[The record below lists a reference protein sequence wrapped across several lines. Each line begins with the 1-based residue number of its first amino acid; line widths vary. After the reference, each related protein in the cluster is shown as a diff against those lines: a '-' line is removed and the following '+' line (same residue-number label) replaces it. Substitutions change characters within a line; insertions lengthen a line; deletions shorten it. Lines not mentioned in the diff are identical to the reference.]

1 MPSSSAAL
9 MQTSVNPS
17 ARGVVLVA
25 DDDPVMRMLMVEMLR
40 QVGLDAIEAADG
52 AEALAQAR
60 VLVPDLVML
69 DVDMPNMDGF
79 AACRAI
85 RELDNGAT
93 VPIIMVTG
101 GDDIEAVTSAYDAG
115 ATDFVSKPI
124 NWPILGHRVL
134 YVLRASDAIVR
145 LRIADAHNRAVLAA
159 IPDTFFRMDKHGV
172 YLDYAPGHER
182 AFRQRIP
189 GHRTAAGG
197 TGVARATSGADSAS
211 ISAPALDPAAQSSQ
225 LSDHQ
230 HLSHPSHVS
239 PLSHLAHVST
249 LSHLVPVSP
258 LSHTQHVPS
267 LSPLSHVP
275 PLPHVQHVPP
285 LSPLSHVPPLPHT
298 QHVPSL
304 SPLSHVPP
312 LPHVPHLLPL
322 SHPPHLPHLPHAG
335 RVDHAVFPRAECVG
349 KHISEVLPQDIAER
363 MLEQMAAVLDTD
375 HVRSVEYTLLQAGQC
390 QHFEAR
396 LVATGA
402 EEVLGLVRDIS
413 ERKRTEEQ
421 IRRLAYC
428 DSLTGIPNRQAFL
441 ETLER
446 ELQRS
451 KVGNKKFAVLF
462 MDLDAFKR
470 INDTLG
476 HNVGDNLLQIV
487 SERLRETTRPSD
499 VVSRGEQAYEE
510 SDKTPHDISH
520 STAGGGHARLPS
532 DSPAHNL
539 ARLGGDEFTIL
550 IPDLERVE
558 DALNVAHRVKEAMRR
573 PFLIEGHEIFVTA
586 SIGISLFPED
596 GDDCNS
602 LLKFADTAM
611 YHAKNTGKNNA
622 KLYSSSLT
630 MKIMSHVKLE
640 VGLRKAIQNDELYL
654 LYQPQ
659 VEARTTEIVGVEALV
674 RWRHPER
681 GIISPTEFIPLAE
694 ETGLIVPIGEWIL
707 RTACS
712 QAMAWQ
718 HLTRRSLRMA
728 VNLSAKQ
735 FKDENLSQIVLS
747 ALHETGLSPGLLEL
761 ELTEGTLMDD
771 ANATLATL
779 ELLRGIG
786 VYLSIDDF
794 GTGYSSMNYL
804 KRFDVRTLKIDRS
817 FISGLPQ
824 DTENAAIT
832 RAIIAMAHGLK
843 MIVVAEGV
851 ETSEQLLLLQE
862 YGCDLVQ
869 GYYLG
874 HPSPHDV
881 ITHMLVKLGLETVPA
896 LALSSMSAPVS
907 AVESAPASA
916 LESTPAS
923 AVESTPAS
931 VPASAL
937 ESTSASAPASA
948 PGSAP
953 ASAPASTQVSTSASA
968 SKSTST
974 R

>member
-1 MPSSSAAL
+1 MPASLRASPSAA
-9 MQTSVNPS
+9 
-17 ARGVVLVA
+17 RGIVLVA
-25 DDDPVMRMLMVEMLR
+25 DDDPVMRMLMLEMLS
-40 QVGLDAIEAADG
+40 QVGLDALEAENG
-52 AEALAQAR
+52 AQALALAR
-60 VLVPDLVML
+60 THAPDLILL
-69 DVDMPNMDGF
+69 DVEMPNMDGF

-85 RELDNGAT
+85 RQLDNGAT

-101 GDDIEAVTSAYDAG
+101 GDDIEAVTSAYEAG

-159 IPDTFFRMDKHGV
+159 IPDTFFRMNKDGV

-182 AFRQRIP
+182 AFKQRSR
-189 GHRTAAGG
+189 GDGAWATQAGAGAASLDHGAAFETGAGGGTAA
-197 TGVARATSGADSAS
+197 ARAPGASATPTGTSVATLAL
-211 ISAPALDPAAQSSQ
+211 APAGSAVAARNPAPRPALASRTGP
-225 LSDHQ
+225 DDG
-230 HLSHPSHVS
+230 S
-239 PLSHLAHVST
+239 PF
-249 LSHLVPVSP
+249 
-258 LSHTQHVPS
+258 
-267 LSPLSHVP
+267 
-275 PLPHVQHVPP
+275 
-285 LSPLSHVPPLPHT
+285 
-298 QHVPSL
+298 
-304 SPLSHVPP
+304 
-312 LPHVPHLLPL
+312 
-322 SHPPHLPHLPHAG
+322 PHA
-335 RVDHAVFPRAECVG
+335 DCVG
-349 KHISEVLPQDIAER
+349 MHVNDVLPRDIAAR
-363 MLEQMAAVLDTD
+363 MLEQMAAVLDTQ
-375 HVRSVEYTLLQAGQC
+375 HVRSVEYELPRAGQSE
-390 QHFEAR
+390 HFEAR
-396 LVATGA
+396 LVATGPD
-402 EEVLGLVRDIS
+402 EVLGLVRDIS

-451 KVGNKKFAVLF
+451 KIGNKKFAVLF

-476 HNVGDNLLQIV
+476 HNVGDHLLQIV

-499 VVSRGEQAYEE
+499 LVSRGEQPHTDAHGAPDAMAHGHGGTHADHQVNRSGA
-510 SDKTPHDISH
+510 SDRDGDRDSGLNGDHQSDRDGDRDGDQDSDQDGDQDSDVTRH
-520 STAGGGHARLPS
+520 SRAPGRQQP
-532 DSPAHNL
+532 NL

-611 YHAKNTGKNNA
+611 YHAKNCGKNNA

-640 VGLRKAIQNDELYL
+640 VGLRKAIQNGELYL

-659 VEARTTEIVGVEALV
+659 IDVRTSEIVGVEALV

-707 RTACS
+707 RTACT

-718 HLTRRSLRMA
+718 HQTRRAVRMA

-747 ALHETGLSPGLLEL
+747 ALHETGLEPRLLEL

-779 ELLRGIG
+779 ELLRRIG
-786 VYLSIDDF
+786 VLLSIDDF

-824 DTENAAIT
+824 DSENAAIT

-843 MIVVAEGV
+843 MVVVAEGV
-851 ETSEQLLLLQE
+851 ETDEQLLMLEE
-862 YGCDLVQ
+862 YGCDMAQ
-869 GYYLG
+869 GYFLG
-874 HPSPHDV
+874 HPSPHDA
-881 ITHMLVKLGLETVPA
+881 ISAMLARQCGTVVSNVTGLRRRGA
-896 LALSSMSAPVS
+896 A
-907 AVESAPASA
+907 
-916 LESTPAS
+916 
-923 AVESTPAS
+923 
-931 VPASAL
+931 
-937 ESTSASAPASA
+937 
-948 PGSAP
+948 
-953 ASAPASTQVSTSASA
+953 
-968 SKSTST
+968 
-974 R
+974 